1 VVCLAR
7 PVKKSSELWK
17 QEIMEAAQSLF
28 VSNGYDET
36 SISDIM
42 IAVKGAKG
50 TFYQFFETKDQL
62 LDMLVERWASV
73 YEKAVIDILNDK
85 DPSFITKFT
94 NMMVTIGQMSS
105 KTLGMEA
112 FFRPSNGIMIY
123 KLTKRMT
130 ATITPYLAEVLKTG
144 IDEGLFTL
152 DNPYFYASFIINGAL
167 GALSTGG
174 DSPNQSIQQNLNFL
188 PKIIANILR
197 IDAEKL
203 FDSSMGGCS
212 PC

>member
-1 VVCLAR
+1 LAR
-7 PVKKSSELWK
+7 PVKKPSDQWK
-17 QEIMEAAQSLF
+17 EEIMNAAQSLF

-36 SISDIM
+36 SVNDIM
-42 IAVKGAKG
+42 MAVKGAKG

-62 LDMLVERWASV
+62 LEAIVERWASA
-73 YEKAVIDILNDK
+73 YEKAVIDILDNK
-85 DPSFITKFT
+85 DTSFITKFA
-94 NMMVTIGQMSS
+94 NMMATVGQMSS
-105 KTLGMEA
+105 KTLGMEV

-130 ATITPYLAEVLKTG
+130 AIITPYLAEVLKTG

-152 DNPYFYASFIINGAL
+152 ENPHFYASFIINGAL

-174 DSPNQSIQQNLNFL
+174 DGPNQNIQQNLNFL
-188 PKIIANILR
+188 PQIVAGILR
-197 IDAEKL
+197 IDVEKL
-203 FDSSMGGCS
+203 INSSTGGYS